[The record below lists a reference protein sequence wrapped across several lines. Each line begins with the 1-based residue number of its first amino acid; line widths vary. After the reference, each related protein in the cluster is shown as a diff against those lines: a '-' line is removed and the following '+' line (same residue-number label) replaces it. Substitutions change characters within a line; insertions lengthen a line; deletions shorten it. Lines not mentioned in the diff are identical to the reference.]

1 MEQIGKVRSLCPQCL
16 AKIEGSKYV
25 EEGKVYIM
33 KNCPEHGNFITLVSE
48 DVNHYRQMEECFDV
62 DRAKAKEPL
71 TATEKGCPF
80 DCGLCPSHK
89 QDTCL
94 AVVEVTDRCNMKCT
108 YCFANSSMD
117 ESLDPDMDTI
127 RLMFETVKKCQNE
140 PTCIQISGGEP
151 TIRNDLPEIIRM
163 GKEIGINHIE
173 LNTNGIRMASDQEY
187 FDKIAAAGVD
197 AIYLGFDGVSDDIY
211 MQRTGRKMLGIKTEV
226 INRCEKAGIG
236 VVLVP
241 LVAKGYNLHEVG
253 SIIDFAASRVPA
265 VRGVHFQ
272 PVFHSGRS
280 PSDMTDKITILKLLQ
295 EIEEQTNG
303 QIKVSNFTPAL
314 MPHAH
319 CGATCLTLIDNGG
332 YLPLTNVSMGAVKS
346 ASDVASKTK
355 KSIMGRWKGLEK
367 DSTPDSGS
375 CCGDIMIKNSCCE
388 KPLSSITVK
397 GSCCEKPLSD
407 ITIKGS
413 CCEKPLIDI
422 LPKDSGSGKDES
434 GGWADFIE
442 MSKNN
447 YLTISMMAFQDAWSY
462 EQDRVENC
470 CIHVV
475 TRDGRF
481 VPFCNYN
488 MTDCNGNFLYRNAT

>member
-1 MEQIGKVRSLCPQCL
+1 MEQIGTVRSLCPECL
-16 AKIEGSKYV
+16 KSIEGIKYV
-25 EEGKVYIM
+25 ENGGVYI
-33 KNCPEHGNFITLVSE
+33 KKECPEHGNFTSLVSK
-48 DVNHYRQMEECFDV
+48 DVNHYLQMRDCFDV
-62 DRAKAKEPL
+62 DRAKAREPL
-71 TATEKGCPF
+71 TGTERGCPF

-117 ESLDPDMDTI
+117 ASLDPDMETI
-127 RLMFETVKKCQNE
+127 RGMFETVKKCQNS

-151 TIRNDLPEIIRM
+151 TLRDDLPEIIRI

-173 LNTNGIRMASDQEY
+173 LNTNGIRIAKDQDY
-187 FDKIAAAGVD
+187 FDKIASAGVD
-197 AIYLGFDGVSDDIY
+197 AIYLGFDGVSDKIY
-211 MQRTGRKMLGIKTEV
+211 QQRTGRNLIDIKTEV
-226 INRCEKAGIG
+226 INRCAKAGIG

-241 LVAKGYNLHEVG
+241 LVAKNYNLHEVG

-272 PVFHSGRS
+272 PVFYSGRS
-280 PSDMTDKITILKLLQ
+280 PKEMENRVTILELL
-295 EIEEQTNG
+295 EAIEEQTDG
-303 QIKVSNFTPAL
+303 GLKVTNFTPSL

-319 CGATCLTLIDNGG
+319 CGATCLTLVDEHGF
-332 YLPLTNVSMGAVKS
+332 LPLTNISLGAVKS

-367 DSTPDSGS
+367 EKEEEPKSA
-375 CCGDIMIKNSCCE
+375 CGDLLVKSSCCE
-388 KPLSSITVK
+388 KPLNDITVK
-397 GSCCEKPLSD
+397 GSCCEKPLTDVLGKS
-407 ITIKGS
+407 
-413 CCEKPLIDI
+413 KPSL
-422 LPKDSGSGKDES
+422 

-447 YLTISMMAFQDAWSY
+447 YLTISTMAFQDVWSY

-475 TRDGRF
+475 TQDGRF
-481 VPFCNYN
+481 IPFCNYN
-488 MTDCNGNFLYRNAT
+488 MTSCNGDFLYRNAA

>member
-1 MEQIGKVRSLCPQCL
+1 
-16 AKIEGSKYV
+16 
-25 EEGKVYIM
+25 
-33 KNCPEHGNFITLVSE
+33 
-48 DVNHYRQMEECFDV
+48 
-62 DRAKAKEPL
+62 
-71 TATEKGCPF
+71 
-80 DCGLCPSHK
+80 
-89 QDTCL
+89 
-94 AVVEVTDRCNMKCT
+94 
-108 YCFANSSMD
+108 
-117 ESLDPDMDTI
+117 
-127 RLMFETVKKCQNE
+127 
-140 PTCIQISGGEP
+140 
-151 TIRNDLPEIIRM
+151 
-163 GKEIGINHIE
+163 
-173 LNTNGIRMASDQEY
+173 
-187 FDKIAAAGVD
+187 
-197 AIYLGFDGVSDDIY
+197 
-211 MQRTGRKMLGIKTEV
+211 MQRTGRKMLDIKTEV

-253 SIIDFAASRVPA
+253 SIIDFAAGRVPA

-280 PSDMTDKITILKLLQ
+280 PSDMADKITILKLLQ
-295 EIEEQTNG
+295 EIEKQTNG

-355 KSIMGRWKGLEK
+355 KSIMGRWKGLEN

-375 CCGDIMIKNSCCE
+375 SCGDLMIKSSCCE

-407 ITIKGS
+407 ITVKGS

-488 MTDCNGNFLYRNAT
+488 MTDCNGNFLYRNAI

>member
-1 MEQIGKVRSLCPQCL
+1 MEQIGTVQSLCPECL
-16 AKIEGSKYV
+16 KRIEGIKYV
-25 EEGKVYIM
+25 ENDRVYI
-33 KNCPEHGNFITLVSE
+33 KKECADHGSFTSLVSM
-48 DVNHYRQMEECFDV
+48 DVNHYLQMKECFDV

-71 TATEKGCPF
+71 TDTEKGCPF

-117 ESLDPDMDTI
+117 ASLDPDMETI
-127 RLMFETVKKCQNE
+127 RKMFETVKRCQND

-151 TIRNDLPEIIRM
+151 TLRDDLPEIIRM
-163 GKEIGINHIE
+163 GKEVGIAHIE
-173 LNTNGIRMASDQEY
+173 LNTNGIRIARDQDYFNRIAS
-187 FDKIAAAGVD
+187 AGID
-197 AIYLGFDGVSDDIY
+197 AIYLGFDGVSDDVY
-211 MQRTGRKMLGIKTEV
+211 RQRTGRDMINVKTEV

-241 LVAKGYNLHEVG
+241 LVAKDYNLHEVG
-253 SIIDFAASRVPA
+253 RIIDFAASRVPA

-272 PVFHSGRS
+272 PVFYSGRS
-280 PSDMTDKITILKLLQ
+280 PSEMQNRVTILELL
-295 EIEEQTNG
+295 ESIEEQTSG
-303 QIKVSNFTPAL
+303 QLKVNNFTPSL

-319 CGATCLTLIDNGG
+319 CGATCLTLVDNGG
-332 YLPLTNVSMGAVKS
+332 FLPLTNLSSGAVQS

-367 DSTPDSGS
+367 EKESKQS
-375 CCGDIMIKNSCCE
+375 CGDLLI
-388 KPLSSITVK
+388 K

-407 ITIKGS
+407 ITVKSS
-413 CCEKPLIDI
+413 CCEKPLTSAI
-422 LPKDSGSGKDES
+422 PGSGSGLS

-447 YLTISMMAFQDAWSY
+447 YLTISTMAFQDVWSY

-475 TRDGRF
+475 TRDCRF
-481 VPFCNYN
+481 IPFCNYN
-488 MTDCNGNFLYRNAT
+488 MTSCNGDFLYRNAT

>member
-1 MEQIGKVRSLCPQCL
+1 MEQIGTVQSLCPQCL
-16 AKIEGSKYV
+16 AKIEGIKYV
-25 EEGKVYIM
+25 EDGKVYIM
-33 KNCPEHGNFITLVSE
+33 KNCADHGNFINLVSE

-62 DRAKAKEPL
+62 DRAKAREPL
-71 TATEKGCPF
+71 TETQRGCPF

-173 LNTNGIRMASDQEY
+173 LNTNGIRIASDQNY

-211 MQRTGRKMLGIKTEV
+211 MQRTGRKMLDVKTEV

-280 PSDMTDKITILKLLQ
+280 PSDMKDKVTILELLR
-295 EIEEQTNG
+295 EIEKQTNG
-303 QIKVSNFTPAL
+303 QLKVSNFTPAL

-332 YLPLTNVSMGAVKS
+332 FLPLTNASMGAVKS

-367 DSTPDSGS
+367 DSTSTS
-375 CCGDIMIKNSCCE
+375 KSSCGDLLIKSSCCE

-397 GSCCEKPLSD
+397 GSCCEKPL
-407 ITIKGS
+407 
-413 CCEKPLIDI
+413 IDI
-422 LPKDSGSGKDES
+422 LPKNSGSGKDKS

-447 YLTISMMAFQDAWSY
+447 YLTISTMAFQDAWSY

-488 MTDCNGNFLYRNAT
+488 MSDCNGNTLYRNAR

>member
-1 MEQIGKVRSLCPQCL
+1 MEPIEKVQSLCPECL
-16 AKIEGSKYV
+16 AKIEGTKYV
-25 EEGKVYIM
+25 EDGKVYIM
-33 KNCPEHGNFITLVSE
+33 KNCAEHGNFITLVSE
-48 DVNHYRQMEECFDV
+48 DIDHYRQMDECFDV
-62 DRAKAKEPL
+62 DRAKARAPL
-71 TATEKGCPF
+71 TDTQRGCPY

-151 TIRNDLPEIIRM
+151 TLRNDLPEIIRM
-163 GKEIGINHIE
+163 GKEIGISHIE
-173 LNTNGIRMASDQEY
+173 LNTNGVRISNDQEY
-187 FDKIAAAGVD
+187 FDKIAAAGID
-197 AIYLGFDGVSDDIY
+197 AVYLGFDGVSDEVY
-211 MQRTGRKMLGIKTEV
+211 MQRTGRKMLDVKTEV

-253 SIIDFAASRVPA
+253 KIIDFAARRVPA

-280 PSDMTDKITILKLLQ
+280 PSDMTDKVTILELLR
-295 EIEEQTNG
+295 EIEKQTEG
-303 QIKVSNFTPAL
+303 QLKVSNFTPSL

-332 YLPLTNVSMGAVKS
+332 FLPLTNVSMGAVKS

-367 DSTPDSGS
+367 DPKPASS
-375 CCGDIMIKNSCCE
+375 CGDLLIKGSCCE
-388 KPLSSITVK
+388 KPLSELTVK
-397 GSCCEKPLSD
+397 GSCCEKPL
-407 ITIKGS
+407 
-413 CCEKPLIDI
+413 IDV
-422 LPKDSGSGKDES
+422 LSKNPGSGKDKT

-447 YLTISMMAFQDAWSY
+447 YLTISTMAFQDVWSY

-481 VPFCNYN
+481 IPFCNYN
-488 MTDCNGNFLYRNAT
+488 MTDCNGNFLYRDAA